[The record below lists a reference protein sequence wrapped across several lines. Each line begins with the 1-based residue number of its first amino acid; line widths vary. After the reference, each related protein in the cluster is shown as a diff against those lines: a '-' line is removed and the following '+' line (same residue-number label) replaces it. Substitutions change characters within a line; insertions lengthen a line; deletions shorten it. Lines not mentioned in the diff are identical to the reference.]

1 MLAVMNKN
9 RRMKHVVA
17 ASLAFGAAALTGF
30 GQIAPAAV
38 YAAEQTET
46 VKEEGTKSEEQAG
59 AALFKEE
66 TVYVNADA
74 GGSVK
79 LITVSDWLKNAGT
92 TESLK
97 DVSELEGIK
106 NIKGE
111 ETFSES
117 GNKLTWDTNGADI
130 YYQGTTEKE
139 LPVSVKLTYYL
150 DGKKISPSEL
160 KGKSGHLKIKV
171 DYENNTKKSVSVNGR
186 SEELYSPFVM
196 MTGMILPNE
205 TFSNVTIDN
214 GKVVSDG
221 NRNIVLGFAVPGMK
235 ESLGMNDFSQSSSQV
250 TLPESLE
257 ISADV
262 TDFTM
267 SSTYTVALSDIL
279 EELNIKE
286 VVDYSSLQSALDELE
301 NAALELV
308 SGTNTL
314 SSGAAQLSSGAAELE
329 EGIKKYTDGTDT
341 LADGVVS
348 YVDGEQ
354 QLADGA
360 AGLAEL
366 SAGLSQVQSAV
377 SQLSAAT
384 DGSLANVNEK
394 DIKAGAQ
401 KLADGTQQLSQV
413 LGTEAVQAVMKQV
426 TGMIEMGNAL
436 IEETKGLET
445 SLQNGIVTPVQDLAS
460 QAQAISGELQK
471 ISALQTNLTNA
482 CAVINTAVNENNA
495 VIDADNGQI
504 AANNEKI
511 ASAKAKASASSQTI
525 QQAMDS
531 LTAQRNEIAQND
543 PQSAA
548 LADLDNAIQA
558 LNETKNA
565 ASEVANMPE
574 LSSIE
579 GKLSP
584 VQADLSGVDVQAV
597 QDAVGKMKVDLVALK
612 LAAAGLNTKLPE
624 VEAKLDAIQEAGE
637 NLPLDQL
644 GTLTGKIDDLNMGMQ
659 GLNNGIGSL
668 HENLSS
674 LDQSLEV
681 SVPKAAS
688 GIAQLKGGFA
698 QLSSFN
704 SQLTA
709 GAAQLRENSSV
720 LKNGAS
726 ALNSGTKTL
735 SEGAVTLA
743 DGMKTFD
750 AEGTSKLKT
759 TVEGAVGELMNR
771 LEALTSK
778 QCSYDTFSGK
788 DSAMDGN
795 VKFVIET
802 EAIE

>member
-1 MLAVMNKN
+1 
-9 RRMKHVVA
+9 
-17 ASLAFGAAALTGF
+17 
-30 GQIAPAAV
+30 
-38 YAAEQTET
+38 
-46 VKEEGTKSEEQAG
+46 
-59 AALFKEE
+59 
-66 TVYVNADA
+66 
-74 GGSVK
+74 
-79 LITVSDWLKNAGT
+79 
-92 TESLK
+92 
-97 DVSELEGIK
+97 
-106 NIKGE
+106 
-111 ETFSES
+111 
-117 GNKLTWDTNGADI
+117 
-130 YYQGTTEKE
+130 
-139 LPVSVKLTYYL
+139 
-150 DGKKISPSEL
+150 
-160 KGKSGHLKIKV
+160 
-171 DYENNTKKSVSVNGR
+171 
-186 SEELYSPFVM
+186 
-196 MTGMILPNE
+196 MILPNE
-205 TFSNVTIDN
+205 TFSNVAIDN

-250 TLPESLE
+250 SLPESLE

-279 EELNIKE
+279 EDLNVKE
-286 VVDYSSLQSALDELE
+286 IVDYSSLQSALDELE

-308 SGTNTL
+308 SGTDTL

-329 EGIKKYTDGTDT
+329 DGIKKYTDGTDT
-341 LADGVVS
+341 LANGVVS
-348 YVDGEQ
+348 YVNGEQ

-360 AGLAEL
+360 KSLTEL

-384 DGSLANVNEK
+384 DGSLTSVNEK

-401 KLADGTQQLSQV
+401 KLADGTQQLVQV
-413 LGTEAVQAVMKQV
+413 LGTEAVQAVMQQV
-426 TGMIEMGNAL
+426 TSMIEMGKAL

-445 SLQNGIVTPVQDLAS
+445 SLQNGIVTPVQDLAA

-471 ISALQTNLTNA
+471 ISDLQTNLTNA
-482 CAVINTAVNENNA
+482 CTAVNTAVNENNA

-511 ASAKAKASASSQTI
+511 TSAKTKAISSSQTI
-525 QQAMDS
+525 QQAVDS
-531 LTAQRNEIAQND
+531 LTAKRNEIAQND

-558 LNETKNA
+558 LNEAKNA
-565 ASEVANMPE
+565 AAEVTDMPE

-579 GKLSP
+579 GKLNP

-597 QDAVGKMKVDLVALK
+597 QNAVGKMKVDLFTLK
-612 LAAAGLNTKLPE
+612 LAAAGMNAKLPE
-624 VEAKLDAIQEAGE
+624 VEEKLDAIQKAGE

-644 GTLTGKIDDLNMGMQ
+644 GALTGKIDDLNTGMQ
-659 GLNNGIGSL
+659 GLNSGIGSL
-668 HENLSS
+668 HTNLSS
-674 LDQSLEV
+674 LDQSLAV

-688 GIAQLKGGFA
+688 GIAQLNGGFT
-698 QLSSFN
+698 QLGSFN

-709 GAAQLRENSSV
+709 GAEQLKENSSV
-720 LKNGAS
+720 LKNGVS
-726 ALNSGTKTL
+726 ALNSGAKTL

-778 QCSYDTFSGK
+778 ECSYDTFRGK

>member
-1 MLAVMNKN
+1 MNKN

-46 VKEEGTKSEEQAG
+46 VKTESTKSGEQADEG
-59 AALFKEE
+59 LFKEE

-74 GGSVK
+74 NGAVK

-97 DVSELEGIK
+97 DVSELDGIK

-117 GNKLTWDTNGADI
+117 GDNLTWDTNGADI

-160 KGKSGHLKIKV
+160 KGKSGHL
-171 DYENNTKKSVSVNGR
+171 NVSGK
-186 SEELYSPFVM
+186 SEELSSPFVM

-205 TFSNVTIDN
+205 TFSNVAIDN

-250 TLPESLE
+250 SLPESLE

-279 EELNIKE
+279 EDLNVKE
-286 VVDYSSLQSALDELE
+286 IVDYSSLQSALDELE

-308 SGTNTL
+308 SGTDTL

-329 EGIKKYTDGTDT
+329 DGIKKYTDGTDT
-341 LADGVVS
+341 LANGVVS
-348 YVDGEQ
+348 YVNGEQ

-360 AGLAEL
+360 KSLTEL

-384 DGSLANVNEK
+384 DGSLTSVNEK

-401 KLADGTQQLSQV
+401 KLADGTQQLVQV
-413 LGTEAVQAVMKQV
+413 LGTEAVQAVMQQV
-426 TGMIEMGNAL
+426 TSMIEMGKAL

-445 SLQNGIVTPVQDLAS
+445 SLQNGIVTPVQDLAA

-471 ISALQTNLTNA
+471 ISDLQTNLTNA
-482 CAVINTAVNENNA
+482 CTAVNTAVNENNA

-511 ASAKAKASASSQTI
+511 TSAKTKAISSSQTI
-525 QQAMDS
+525 QQAVDS
-531 LTAQRNEIAQND
+531 LTAKRNEIAQND

-558 LNETKNA
+558 LNEAKNA
-565 ASEVANMPE
+565 AAEVTDMPE

-579 GKLSP
+579 GKLNP

-597 QDAVGKMKVDLVALK
+597 QNAVGKMKVDLFTLK
-612 LAAAGLNTKLPE
+612 LAAAGMNAKLPE
-624 VEAKLDAIQEAGE
+624 VEEKLDAIQKAGE

-644 GTLTGKIDDLNMGMQ
+644 GALTGKIDDLNTGMQ
-659 GLNNGIGSL
+659 GLNSGIGSL
-668 HENLSS
+668 HTNLSS
-674 LDQSLEV
+674 LDQSLAV

-688 GIAQLKGGFA
+688 GIAQLNGGFT
-698 QLSSFN
+698 QLGSFN

-709 GAAQLRENSSV
+709 GAEQLKENSSV
-720 LKNGAS
+720 LKNGVS
-726 ALNSGTKTL
+726 ALNSGAKTL

-778 QCSYDTFSGK
+778 ECSYDTFSGK

>member
-1 MLAVMNKN
+1 
-9 RRMKHVVA
+9 MKHVVA

-46 VKEEGTKSEEQAG
+46 VKTESTKSGEQADEG
-59 AALFKEE
+59 LFKEE

-74 GGSVK
+74 NGAVK

-97 DVSELEGIK
+97 DVSELDGIK

-117 GNKLTWDTNGADI
+117 GDNLTWDTNGADI

-160 KGKSGHLKIKV
+160 KGKSGHLKIKI
-171 DYENNTKKSVSVNGR
+171 DYTNNTKKSVNVSGK
-186 SEELYSPFVM
+186 SEELSSPFVM

-205 TFSNVTIDN
+205 TFSNVAIDN

-250 TLPESLE
+250 SLPESLE

-279 EELNIKE
+279 EDLNVKE
-286 VVDYSSLQSALDELE
+286 IVDYSSLQSALDELE

-308 SGTNTL
+308 SGTDTL

-329 EGIKKYTDGTDT
+329 DGIKKYTDGTDT
-341 LADGVVS
+341 LANGVVS
-348 YVDGEQ
+348 YVNGEQ

-360 AGLAEL
+360 KSLTEL
-366 SAGLSQVQSAV
+366 SAV

-384 DGSLANVNEK
+384 DGSLTSVNEK

-401 KLADGTQQLSQV
+401 KLADGTQQLVQV
-413 LGTEAVQAVMKQV
+413 LGTEAVQAVMQQV
-426 TGMIEMGNAL
+426 TSMIEMGKAL

-445 SLQNGIVTPVQDLAS
+445 SLQNGIVTPVQDLAA

-471 ISALQTNLTNA
+471 ISDLQTNLTNA
-482 CAVINTAVNENNA
+482 CTAVNTAVNENNA

-511 ASAKAKASASSQTI
+511 TSAKTKAISSSQTI
-525 QQAMDS
+525 QQAVDS
-531 LTAQRNEIAQND
+531 LTAKRNEIAQND

-558 LNETKNA
+558 LNEAKNA
-565 ASEVANMPE
+565 AAEVTDMPE

-579 GKLSP
+579 GKLNP

-597 QDAVGKMKVDLVALK
+597 QNAVGKMKVDLFTLK
-612 LAAAGLNTKLPE
+612 LAAAGMNAKLPE
-624 VEAKLDAIQEAGE
+624 VEEKLDAIQKAGE

-644 GTLTGKIDDLNMGMQ
+644 GALTGKIDDLNTGMQ
-659 GLNNGIGSL
+659 GLNSGIGSL
-668 HENLSS
+668 HTNLSS
-674 LDQSLEV
+674 LDQSLAV

-688 GIAQLKGGFA
+688 GIAQLNGGFT
-698 QLSSFN
+698 QLGSFN

-709 GAAQLRENSSV
+709 GAEQLKENSSV
-720 LKNGAS
+720 LKNGVS
-726 ALNSGTKTL
+726 ALNSGAKTL

-778 QCSYDTFSGK
+778 ECSYDTFSGK

>member
-17 ASLAFGAAALTGF
+17 ASLAVGAAALTGF
-30 GQIAPAAV
+30 GQIAPAVV
-38 YAAEQTET
+38 YAAEQ
-46 VKEEGTKSEEQAG
+46 EENVKSESAEQAG
-59 AALFKEE
+59 AELFKEE

-74 GGSVK
+74 AGETK
-79 LITVSDWLKNAGT
+79 LVTVSDWLKNAGT
-92 TESLK
+92 AQSLN
-97 DVSELEGIK
+97 DVSELTGIK

-111 ETFSES
+111 ETFTES
-117 GNKLTWDTNGADI
+117 GNALVWNTDGEDI
-130 YYQGTTEKE
+130 YYQGTTDKE

-160 KGKSGHLKIKV
+160 KGKSGHLKIKI
-171 DYENNTKKSVSVNGR
+171 DYTNHTKKTVHVDGVK
-186 SEELYSPFVM
+186 EELCSPFVM

-235 ESLGMNDFSQSSSQV
+235 ESLGMDDFSQSSSKV

-262 TDFTM
+262 KDFTM

-279 EELNIKE
+279 QDLNISE

-308 SGTNTL
+308 SGTDTL
-314 SSGAAQLSSGAAELE
+314 SSGASQLSSGAAELE

-341 LADGVVS
+341 LANGVVS
-348 YVDGEQ
+348 YVDGER
-354 QLADGA
+354 QLAEGT
-360 AGLAEL
+360 AGLTEL
-366 SAGLSQVQSAV
+366 SEGLSKVQSAV

-384 DGSLANVNEK
+384 DGTLENVNEK

-401 KLADGTQQLSQV
+401 KLANGTQQLAQA

-445 SLQNGIVTPVQDLAS
+445 SLQNGIVTPVRDIAAQV
-460 QAQAISGELQK
+460 QAISGELQK
-471 ISALQTNLTNA
+471 IAALQTNLANA
-482 CAVINTAVNENNA
+482 CAAINTAVDQNNA
-495 VIDADNGQI
+495 VIDADNVQI
-504 AANNEKI
+504 TANNEKI
-511 ASAKAKASASSQTI
+511 ASAKTKAAASSQTI
-525 QQAMDS
+525 QQSIDS
-531 LTAQRNEIAQND
+531 LTAQRNEIAQKD

-548 LADLDNAIQA
+548 LEDLDHAIQA
-558 LNETKNA
+558 LNEAKDA
-565 ASEVANMPE
+565 ASEAADMPE
-574 LSSIE
+574 LSLVE
-579 GKLSP
+579 EKLSP
-584 VQADLSGVDVQAV
+584 VQADLSGVDVQAI
-597 QDAVGKMKVDLVALK
+597 QSAVGKMKVDLLALK
-612 LAAAGLNTKLPE
+612 LASAGLNAKLPE
-624 VEAKLDAIQEAGE
+624 VEAKLDAIQKAGE

-644 GTLTGKIDDLNMGMQ
+644 GTLTEKIDDLNTGMQ
-659 GLNNGIGSL
+659 ELNSGIGSL
-668 HENLSS
+668 HTNLSL
-674 LDQSLEV
+674 LDQSLAATA
-681 SVPKAAS
+681 PKAAS
-688 GIAQLKGGFA
+688 GIAQLNGGFA
-698 QLSSFN
+698 QLGSFN

-726 ALNSGTKTL
+726 ALNSGAKTL
-735 SEGAVTLA
+735 ADGAVTLA

-759 TVEGAVGELMNR
+759 TVEDAVGELMNR
-771 LEALTSK
+771 LEALTSE

-788 DSAMDGN
+788 DSSMDGN

>member
-1 MLAVMNKN
+1 MNKN

-46 VKEEGTKSEEQAG
+46 VKTESTKSGEQADEG
-59 AALFKEE
+59 LFKEE

-74 GGSVK
+74 NGAVK

-97 DVSELEGIK
+97 DVSELDGIK

-117 GNKLTWDTNGADI
+117 GDNLTWDTNGADI

-160 KGKSGHLKIKV
+160 KGKSGHLKIKI
-171 DYENNTKKSVSVNGR
+171 DYTNNTKKSVNVSGK
-186 SEELYSPFVM
+186 SEELSSPFVM

-205 TFSNVTIDN
+205 TFSNVAIDN

-250 TLPESLE
+250 SLPESLE

-279 EELNIKE
+279 EDLNVKE
-286 VVDYSSLQSALDELE
+286 IVDYSSLQSALDELE

-308 SGTNTL
+308 SGTDTL

-329 EGIKKYTDGTDT
+329 DGIKKYTDGTDT
-341 LADGVVS
+341 LANGVVS
-348 YVDGEQ
+348 YVNGEQ

-360 AGLAEL
+360 KSLTEL

-384 DGSLANVNEK
+384 DGSLTSVNEK

-401 KLADGTQQLSQV
+401 KLADGTQQLVQV
-413 LGTEAVQAVMKQV
+413 LGTEAVQAVMQQV
-426 TGMIEMGNAL
+426 TSMIEMGKAL

-445 SLQNGIVTPVQDLAS
+445 SLQNGIVTPVQDLAA

-471 ISALQTNLTNA
+471 ISDLQTNLTNA
-482 CAVINTAVNENNA
+482 CTAVNTAVNENNA

-511 ASAKAKASASSQTI
+511 TSAKTKAISSSQTI
-525 QQAMDS
+525 QQAVDS
-531 LTAQRNEIAQND
+531 LTAKRNEIAQND

-558 LNETKNA
+558 LNEAKNA
-565 ASEVANMPE
+565 AA
-574 LSSIE
+574 SSIE
-579 GKLSP
+579 GKLNP

-597 QDAVGKMKVDLVALK
+597 QNAVGKMKVDLFTLK
-612 LAAAGLNTKLPE
+612 LAAAGMNAKLPE
-624 VEAKLDAIQEAGE
+624 VEEKLDAIQKAGE

-644 GTLTGKIDDLNMGMQ
+644 GALTGKIDDLNTGMQ
-659 GLNNGIGSL
+659 GLNSGIGSL
-668 HENLSS
+668 HTNLSS
-674 LDQSLEV
+674 LDQSLAV

-688 GIAQLKGGFA
+688 GIAQLNGGFT
-698 QLSSFN
+698 QLGSFN

-709 GAAQLRENSSV
+709 GAEQLKENSSV
-720 LKNGAS
+720 LKNGVS
-726 ALNSGTKTL
+726 ALNSGAKTL

-778 QCSYDTFSGK
+778 ECSYDTFSGK

>member
-1 MLAVMNKN
+1 
-9 RRMKHVVA
+9 MKHVVA

-46 VKEEGTKSEEQAG
+46 VKTESTKSGEQADEG
-59 AALFKEE
+59 LFKEE

-74 GGSVK
+74 NGAVK

-97 DVSELEGIK
+97 DVSELDGIK

-117 GNKLTWDTNGADI
+117 GDNLTWDTNGADI

-160 KGKSGHLKIKV
+160 KGKSGHLKIKI
-171 DYENNTKKSVSVNGR
+171 DYTNNTKKSVNVSGK
-186 SEELYSPFVM
+186 SEELSSPFVM

-205 TFSNVTIDN
+205 TFSNVAIDN

-250 TLPESLE
+250 SLPESLE

-279 EELNIKE
+279 EDLNVKE
-286 VVDYSSLQSALDELE
+286 IVDYSSLQSALDELE

-308 SGTNTL
+308 SGTDTL

-329 EGIKKYTDGTDT
+329 DGIKKYTDGTDT
-341 LADGVVS
+341 LANGVVS
-348 YVDGEQ
+348 YVNGEQ

-360 AGLAEL
+360 KSLTEL

-384 DGSLANVNEK
+384 DGSLTSVNEK

-401 KLADGTQQLSQV
+401 KLADGTQQLVQV
-413 LGTEAVQAVMKQV
+413 LGTEAVQAVMQQA
-426 TGMIEMGNAL
+426 TSMIEMGKAL

-445 SLQNGIVTPVQDLAS
+445 SLQNGIVTPVQDLAA

-471 ISALQTNLTNA
+471 ISDHVFLFTFPAG
-482 CAVINTAVNENNA
+482 NTAVNENNA

-511 ASAKAKASASSQTI
+511 TSAKTKAISSSQTI
-525 QQAMDS
+525 QQAVDS
-531 LTAQRNEIAQND
+531 LTAKRNEIAQND

-558 LNETKNA
+558 LNEAKNA
-565 ASEVANMPE
+565 AAEVTDMPE

-579 GKLSP
+579 GKLNP

-597 QDAVGKMKVDLVALK
+597 QNAVGKMKVDLFTLK
-612 LAAAGLNTKLPE
+612 LAAAGMNAKLPE
-624 VEAKLDAIQEAGE
+624 VEEKLDAIQKAGE

-644 GTLTGKIDDLNMGMQ
+644 GALTGKIDDLNTGMQ
-659 GLNNGIGSL
+659 GLNSGIGSL
-668 HENLSS
+668 HTNLSS
-674 LDQSLEV
+674 LDQSLAV

-688 GIAQLKGGFA
+688 GIAQLNGGFT
-698 QLSSFN
+698 QLGSFN

-709 GAAQLRENSSV
+709 GAEQLKENSSV
-720 LKNGAS
+720 LKNGVS
-726 ALNSGTKTL
+726 ALNSGAKTL

-778 QCSYDTFSGK
+778 ECSYDTFSGK

>member
-1 MLAVMNKN
+1 MNKN
-9 RRMKHVVA
+9 RKIKRGLTT
-17 ASLAFGAAALTGF
+17 SLAVGMSVMMGAVPVFAAGTSSD
-30 GQIAPAAV
+30 ADAV
-38 YAAEQTET
+38 Y
-46 VKEEGTKSEEQAG
+46 
-59 AALFKEE
+59 KEE

-74 GGSVK
+74 TGTIDEV
-79 LITVSDWLKNAGT
+79 TVSNWLKNSGSVSGSLTDAST
-92 TESLK
+92 LK
-97 DVSELEGIK
+97 DIK
-106 NIKGE
+106 NVKGD
-111 ETFSES
+111 ETFKAS
-117 GNKLTWDTNGADI
+117 GDTLTWNTDGEDI
-130 YYQGTTEKE
+130 YYQGTTDQN

-150 DGKKISPSEL
+150 DGKEIKPADL
-160 KGKSGHLKIKV
+160 KGKSGHLKIKI
-171 DYENNTKKSVSVNGR
+171 DYTNNTKKSVNVSGK
-186 SEELYSPFVM
+186 SEELSSPFVM

-205 TFSNVTIDN
+205 TFSNVAIDN

-250 TLPESLE
+250 SLPESLE

-279 EELNIKE
+279 EDLNVKE
-286 VVDYSSLQSALDELE
+286 IVDYSSLQSALDELE

-308 SGTNTL
+308 SGTDTL

-329 EGIKKYTDGTDT
+329 DGIKKYTDGTDT
-341 LADGVVS
+341 LANGVVS
-348 YVDGEQ
+348 YVNGEQ

-360 AGLAEL
+360 KSITEL

-384 DGSLANVNEK
+384 DGSLTSVNEK

-401 KLADGTQQLSQV
+401 KLADGTQQLVQV
-413 LGTEAVQAVMKQV
+413 LGTEAVQAVMQQV
-426 TGMIEMGNAL
+426 TSMIEMGKAL

-445 SLQNGIVTPVQDLAS
+445 SLQNGIVTPVQDLAA

-471 ISALQTNLTNA
+471 ISDLQTNLTNA
-482 CAVINTAVNENNA
+482 CTAVNTAVNENNA

-511 ASAKAKASASSQTI
+511 TSAKTKAISSSQTI
-525 QQAMDS
+525 QQAVDS
-531 LTAQRNEIAQND
+531 LTAKRNEIAQND

-558 LNETKNA
+558 LNEAKNA
-565 ASEVANMPE
+565 AAEVTDMPE

-579 GKLSP
+579 GKLNP

-597 QDAVGKMKVDLVALK
+597 QNAVGKMKVDLFTLK
-612 LAAAGLNTKLPE
+612 LAAAGMNAKLPE
-624 VEAKLDAIQEAGE
+624 VEEKLDAIQKAGE

-644 GTLTGKIDDLNMGMQ
+644 GALTGKIDDLNTGMQ
-659 GLNNGIGSL
+659 GLNSGIGSL
-668 HENLSS
+668 HTNLSS
-674 LDQSLEV
+674 LDQSLAV

-688 GIAQLKGGFA
+688 GIAQLNGGFT
-698 QLSSFN
+698 QLGSFN

-709 GAAQLRENSSV
+709 GAEQLKENSSV
-720 LKNGAS
+720 LKNGVS
-726 ALNSGTKTL
+726 ALNSGAKTL

-778 QCSYDTFSGK
+778 ECSYDTFSGK

>member
-1 MLAVMNKN
+1 MNKN

-17 ASLAFGAAALTGF
+17 ASLAFGAAALTEF

-46 VKEEGTKSEEQAG
+46 VKTESTKSGEQADEG
-59 AALFKEE
+59 LFKEE

-74 GGSVK
+74 NGAVK

-97 DVSELEGIK
+97 DVSELDGIK

-117 GNKLTWDTNGADI
+117 GDNLTWDTNGADI

-160 KGKSGHLKIKV
+160 KGKSGHLKIKI
-171 DYENNTKKSVSVNGR
+171 DYTNNTKKSVNVSGK
-186 SEELYSPFVM
+186 SEELSSPFVM

-205 TFSNVTIDN
+205 TFSNVAIDN

-250 TLPESLE
+250 SLPESLE

-279 EELNIKE
+279 EDLNVKE
-286 VVDYSSLQSALDELE
+286 IVDYSSLQSALDELE

-308 SGTNTL
+308 SGTDTL

-329 EGIKKYTDGTDT
+329 DGIKKYTDGTDT
-341 LADGVVS
+341 LANGVVS
-348 YVDGEQ
+348 YVNGEQ

-360 AGLAEL
+360 KSLTEL

-384 DGSLANVNEK
+384 DGSLTSVNEK

-401 KLADGTQQLSQV
+401 KLADGTQQLVQV
-413 LGTEAVQAVMKQV
+413 LGTEAVQAVMQQV
-426 TGMIEMGNAL
+426 TSMIEMGKAL

-445 SLQNGIVTPVQDLAS
+445 SLQNGIVTPVQDLAA

-471 ISALQTNLTNA
+471 ISDLQTNLTNA
-482 CAVINTAVNENNA
+482 CTAVNTAVNENNA

-511 ASAKAKASASSQTI
+511 TSAKTKAISSSQTI
-525 QQAMDS
+525 QQAVDS
-531 LTAQRNEIAQND
+531 LTAKRNEIAQND

-558 LNETKNA
+558 LNEAKNA
-565 ASEVANMPE
+565 AAEVTDMPE

-579 GKLSP
+579 GKLNP

-597 QDAVGKMKVDLVALK
+597 QNAVGKMKVDLFTLK
-612 LAAAGLNTKLPE
+612 LAAAGMNAKLPE
-624 VEAKLDAIQEAGE
+624 VEEKLDAIQKAGE

-644 GTLTGKIDDLNMGMQ
+644 GALTGKIDDLNTGMQ
-659 GLNNGIGSL
+659 GLNSGIGSL
-668 HENLSS
+668 HTNLSS
-674 LDQSLEV
+674 LDQSLAV

-688 GIAQLKGGFA
+688 GIAQLNGGFT
-698 QLSSFN
+698 QLGSFN

-709 GAAQLRENSSV
+709 GAEQLKENSSV
-720 LKNGAS
+720 LKNGVS
-726 ALNSGTKTL
+726 ALNSGAKTL

-778 QCSYDTFSGK
+778 ECSYDTFSGK

>member
-1 MLAVMNKN
+1 
-9 RRMKHVVA
+9 MKHVVA

-30 GQIAPAAV
+30 GQIALAAV

-46 VKEEGTKSEEQAG
+46 VKTESTKSGEQADEG
-59 AALFKEE
+59 LFKEE

-74 GGSVK
+74 NGAVK

-97 DVSELEGIK
+97 DVSELDGIK

-117 GNKLTWDTNGADI
+117 GDNLTWDTNGADI

-160 KGKSGHLKIKV
+160 KGKSGHLKIKI
-171 DYENNTKKSVSVNGR
+171 DYTNNTKKSVNVSGK
-186 SEELYSPFVM
+186 SEELSSPFVM

-205 TFSNVTIDN
+205 TFSNVAIDN

-250 TLPESLE
+250 SLPESLE

-267 SSTYTVALSDIL
+267 SSTYTVALSDIV
-279 EELNIKE
+279 KE
-286 VVDYSSLQSALDELE
+286 IVDYSSLQSALDELE

-308 SGTNTL
+308 SGTDTL

-329 EGIKKYTDGTDT
+329 DGIKKYTDGTDT
-341 LADGVVS
+341 LANGVVS
-348 YVDGEQ
+348 YVNGEQ

-360 AGLAEL
+360 KSLTEL

-384 DGSLANVNEK
+384 DGSLTSVNEK

-401 KLADGTQQLSQV
+401 KLADGTQQLVQV
-413 LGTEAVQAVMKQV
+413 LGTEAVQAVMQQV
-426 TGMIEMGNAL
+426 TSMIEMGKAL

-445 SLQNGIVTPVQDLAS
+445 SLQNGIVTPVQDLAA

-471 ISALQTNLTNA
+471 ISDLQTNLTNA
-482 CAVINTAVNENNA
+482 CTAVNTAVNENNA

-511 ASAKAKASASSQTI
+511 TSAKTKAISSSQTI
-525 QQAMDS
+525 QQAVDS
-531 LTAQRNEIAQND
+531 LTAKRNEIAQND

-558 LNETKNA
+558 LNEAKNA
-565 ASEVANMPE
+565 AAEVTDMPE

-579 GKLSP
+579 GKLNP

-597 QDAVGKMKVDLVALK
+597 QNAVGKMKVDLFTLK
-612 LAAAGLNTKLPE
+612 LAAAGMNAKLPE
-624 VEAKLDAIQEAGE
+624 VEEKLDAIQKAGE

-644 GTLTGKIDDLNMGMQ
+644 GALTGKIDDLNTGMQ
-659 GLNNGIGSL
+659 GLNSGIGSL
-668 HENLSS
+668 HTNLSS
-674 LDQSLEV
+674 LDQSLAV

-688 GIAQLKGGFA
+688 GIAQLNGGFT
-698 QLSSFN
+698 QLGSFN

-709 GAAQLRENSSV
+709 GAEQLKENSSV
-720 LKNGAS
+720 LKNGVS
-726 ALNSGTKTL
+726 ALNSGAKTL

-778 QCSYDTFSGK
+778 ECSYDTFSGK

>member
-1 MLAVMNKN
+1 MNKN
-9 RRMKHVVA
+9 RKIKRGLTT
-17 ASLAFGAAALTGF
+17 SLAVGMSVMMGAVPVFAAGTSSD
-30 GQIAPAAV
+30 ADAV
-38 YAAEQTET
+38 Y
-46 VKEEGTKSEEQAG
+46 
-59 AALFKEE
+59 KEE

-74 GGSVK
+74 TGTIDE
-79 LITVSDWLKNAGT
+79 ITVSNWLKNSGSVSGSLTDAST
-92 TESLK
+92 LK
-97 DVSELEGIK
+97 DIK
-106 NIKGE
+106 NVKGD
-111 ETFSES
+111 ETFKAS
-117 GNKLTWDTNGADI
+117 GDTLTWNTDGEDI
-130 YYQGTTEKE
+130 YYQGTTDQD

-150 DGKKISPSEL
+150 DGKEIKPADL
-160 KGKSGHLKIKV
+160 KGKSGHLKIKI
-171 DYENNTKKSVSVNGR
+171 DYTNNTKKSVNVSGK
-186 SEELYSPFVM
+186 SEELSSPFVM

-205 TFSNVTIDN
+205 TFSNVAIDN

-250 TLPESLE
+250 SLPESLE

-279 EELNIKE
+279 EDLNVKE
-286 VVDYSSLQSALDELE
+286 IVDYSSLQSALDELE

-308 SGTNTL
+308 SGTDTL

-329 EGIKKYTDGTDT
+329 DGIKKYTDGTDT
-341 LADGVVS
+341 LANGVVS
-348 YVDGEQ
+348 YVNGEQ

-360 AGLAEL
+360 KSLTEL

-384 DGSLANVNEK
+384 DGSLTSVNEK

-401 KLADGTQQLSQV
+401 KLADGTQQLVQV
-413 LGTEAVQAVMKQV
+413 LGTEAVQAVMQQV
-426 TGMIEMGNAL
+426 TSMIEMGKAL

-445 SLQNGIVTPVQDLAS
+445 SLQNGIVTPVQDLAA

-471 ISALQTNLTNA
+471 ISDLQTNLTNA
-482 CAVINTAVNENNA
+482 CTAVNTAVNENNA

-511 ASAKAKASASSQTI
+511 TSAKTKAISSSQTI
-525 QQAMDS
+525 QQAVDS
-531 LTAQRNEIAQND
+531 LTAKRNEIAQND

-558 LNETKNA
+558 LNEAKNA
-565 ASEVANMPE
+565 AAEVTDMPE

-579 GKLSP
+579 GKLNP

-597 QDAVGKMKVDLVALK
+597 QNAVGKMKVDLFTLK
-612 LAAAGLNTKLPE
+612 LAAAGMNAKLPE
-624 VEAKLDAIQEAGE
+624 VEEKLDAIQKAGE

-644 GTLTGKIDDLNMGMQ
+644 GALTGKIDDLNTGMQ
-659 GLNNGIGSL
+659 GLNSGIGSL
-668 HENLSS
+668 HTNLSS
-674 LDQSLEV
+674 LDQSLAV

-688 GIAQLKGGFA
+688 GIAQLNGGFT
-698 QLSSFN
+698 QLGSFN

-709 GAAQLRENSSV
+709 GAEQLKENSSV
-720 LKNGAS
+720 LKNGVS
-726 ALNSGTKTL
+726 ALNSGAKTL

-778 QCSYDTFSGK
+778 ECSYDTFSGK

>member
-1 MLAVMNKN
+1 
-9 RRMKHVVA
+9 MKHVVA

-46 VKEEGTKSEEQAG
+46 VKTESTKSGEQADEG
-59 AALFKEE
+59 LFKEE

-74 GGSVK
+74 NGAVK

-97 DVSELEGIK
+97 DVSELDGIK

-117 GNKLTWDTNGADI
+117 GDNLTWDTNGADI

-160 KGKSGHLKIKV
+160 KGKSGHLKIKI
-171 DYENNTKKSVSVNGR
+171 DYTNNTKKSVNVSGK
-186 SEELYSPFVM
+186 SEELSSPFVM

-205 TFSNVTIDN
+205 TFSNVAIDN

-250 TLPESLE
+250 SLPESLE

-279 EELNIKE
+279 EDLNVKE
-286 VVDYSSLQSALDELE
+286 IVDYSSLQSALDELE

-308 SGTNTL
+308 SGTDTL

-329 EGIKKYTDGTDT
+329 DGIKKYTDGTDT
-341 LADGVVS
+341 LANGVVS
-348 YVDGEQ
+348 YVNGEQ

-360 AGLAEL
+360 KSLTEL

-384 DGSLANVNEK
+384 DGSLTSVNEK

-401 KLADGTQQLSQV
+401 KLADGTQQLVQV
-413 LGTEAVQAVMKQV
+413 LGTEAVQAVMQQA
-426 TGMIEMGNAL
+426 TSMIEMGKAL

-445 SLQNGIVTPVQDLAS
+445 SLQNGIVTPVQDLAA

-471 ISALQTNLTNA
+471 ISDLQTNLTNA
-482 CAVINTAVNENNA
+482 VNTAVNENNA

-511 ASAKAKASASSQTI
+511 TSAKTKAISSSQTI
-525 QQAMDS
+525 QQAVDS
-531 LTAQRNEIAQND
+531 LTAKRNEIAQND

-558 LNETKNA
+558 LNEAKNA
-565 ASEVANMPE
+565 AAEVTDMPE

-579 GKLSP
+579 GKLNP

-597 QDAVGKMKVDLVALK
+597 QNAVGKMKVDLFTLK
-612 LAAAGLNTKLPE
+612 LAAAGMNAKLPE
-624 VEAKLDAIQEAGE
+624 VEEKLDAIQKAGE

-644 GTLTGKIDDLNMGMQ
+644 GALTGKIDDLNTGMQ
-659 GLNNGIGSL
+659 GLNSGIGSL
-668 HENLSS
+668 HTNLSS
-674 LDQSLEV
+674 LDQSLAV

-688 GIAQLKGGFA
+688 GIAQLNGGFT
-698 QLSSFN
+698 QLGSFN

-709 GAAQLRENSSV
+709 GAEQLKENSSV
-720 LKNGAS
+720 LKNGVS
-726 ALNSGTKTL
+726 ALNSGAKTL

-778 QCSYDTFSGK
+778 ECSYDTFSGK

>member
-1 MLAVMNKN
+1 
-9 RRMKHVVA
+9 MK
-17 ASLAFGAAALTGF
+17 
-30 GQIAPAAV
+30 
-38 YAAEQTET
+38 TES
-46 VKEEGTKSEEQAG
+46 TKSGEQADEG
-59 AALFKEE
+59 LFKEE

-74 GGSVK
+74 NGAVK

-97 DVSELEGIK
+97 DVSELDGIK

-117 GNKLTWDTNGADI
+117 GDNLTWDTNGADI
-130 YYQGTTEKE
+130 YYQGTTDQN
-139 LPVSVKLTYYL
+139 LPVSVKFTYYL
-150 DGKKISPSEL
+150 DGKEIKPADL
-160 KGKSGHLKIKV
+160 KGKSGHLKIKI
-171 DYENNTKKSVSVNGR
+171 DYTNNTKKSVNVSGK
-186 SEELYSPFVM
+186 SEELSSPFEM

-205 TFSNVTIDN
+205 TFSNVAIDN

-250 TLPESLE
+250 SLPESLE

-279 EELNIKE
+279 EDLNVKE
-286 VVDYSSLQSALDELE
+286 IVDYSSLQSALDELE

-308 SGTNTL
+308 SGTDTL

-329 EGIKKYTDGTDT
+329 DGIKKYTDGTDT
-341 LADGVVS
+341 LANGVVS
-348 YVDGEQ
+348 YVNGEQ

-360 AGLAEL
+360 KSLTEL

-384 DGSLANVNEK
+384 DGSLTSVNEK
-394 DIKAGAQ
+394 
-401 KLADGTQQLSQV
+401 
-413 LGTEAVQAVMKQV
+413 AVQAVMQQV
-426 TGMIEMGNAL
+426 TSMIEMGKAL

-445 SLQNGIVTPVQDLAS
+445 SLQNGIVTPVQDLAA

-471 ISALQTNLTNA
+471 ISDLQTNLTNA
-482 CAVINTAVNENNA
+482 CTAVNTAVNENNA

-511 ASAKAKASASSQTI
+511 TSAKTKAISSSQTI
-525 QQAMDS
+525 QQAVDS
-531 LTAQRNEIAQND
+531 LTAKRNEIAQND

-558 LNETKNA
+558 LNEAKNA
-565 ASEVANMPE
+565 AAEVTDMPE

-579 GKLSP
+579 GKLNP

-597 QDAVGKMKVDLVALK
+597 QNAVGKMKVDLFTLK
-612 LAAAGLNTKLPE
+612 LAAAGMNAKLPE
-624 VEAKLDAIQEAGE
+624 VEEKLDAIQKAGE

-644 GTLTGKIDDLNMGMQ
+644 GALTGKIDDLNTGMQ
-659 GLNNGIGSL
+659 GLNSGIGSL
-668 HENLSS
+668 HTNLSS
-674 LDQSLEV
+674 LDQSLAV

-688 GIAQLKGGFA
+688 GIAQLNGGFT
-698 QLSSFN
+698 QLGSFN

-709 GAAQLRENSSV
+709 GAEQLKENSSV
-720 LKNGAS
+720 LKNGVS
-726 ALNSGTKTL
+726 ALNSGAKTL

-778 QCSYDTFSGK
+778 ECSYDTFSGK